1 MAATIPEPPFKYMSG
16 NVRHQ
21 INQAIQQELAKLPQ
35 TIATIEDPV
44 KRLEFLIKFMP
55 YVCSPIKHAEV
66 STAREEVG
74 ENDIFYL

>member
-35 TIATIEDPV
+35 TIAAIEDPV
-44 KRLEFLIKFMP
+44 KRLE
-55 YVCSPIKHAEV
+55 C
-66 STAREEVG
+66 
-74 ENDIFYL
+74 

>member
-1 MAATIPEPPFKYMSG
+1 VTTKTEAAKSKFISG

-21 INQAIQQELAKLPQ
+21 INQALQQELAKLPQ
-35 TIATIEDPV
+35 TIAAIEDPV
-44 KRLEFLIKFMP
+44 KRLELMIKLMP
-55 YVCSPIKHAEV
+55 YVCSPIKQAEV